1 MTLDISR
8 DHVLGLLRDMIR
20 IRRLEEKSAELYA
33 KQKIRGF
40 LHLYIGEEA
49 VGVGAMHALRE
60 DDNVVA
66 TYREHGQALLRGIP
80 AGEIMAEM
88 YGKANGCSGG
98 RGGSMHLFSAKRRF
112 YGGHAIVGG
121 GLPIAVGLALADK
134 LKGESR
140 VTACFFGDGA
150 TDEGEFHESL
160 NLAALWKLPVLFLCE
175 NNQYAMGTSLDRHVS
190 DRNIADNP
198 PAYGVPAD
206 SVNGMDV
213 VAVERAVH
221 NEAELVRETS
231 EPRFLEL
238 RTYRFRAHSMYD
250 AELYRTKE
258 EVEKHKKDDPIEGLQ
273 ERALGEGVITQ
284 ADIDAIEADAEK
296 EVAEAVEFAEAGDW
310 EPVEDLTRHT
320 YARDLS

>member
-1 MTLDISR
+1 
-8 DHVLGLLRDMIR
+8 MIR
-20 IRRLEEKSAELYA
+20 IRRLEEKSAELYS

-60 DDNVVA
+60 DDNIVA
-66 TYREHGQALLRGIP
+66 TYREHGQALVRGIS

-98 RGGSMHLFSAKRRF
+98 RGGSMHLFSAERRF
-112 YGGHAIVGG
+112 YGGQAIVGG
-121 GLPIAVGLALADK
+121 GFPIAVGLALADK
-134 LKGESR
+134 MKGEAR

-160 NLAALWKLPVLFLCE
+160 NLTGLWKLPVLFLCE
-175 NNQYAMGTSLDRHVS
+175 NNEYAMGTAFVRHVS
-190 DRNIADNP
+190 DRNIANNP
-198 PAYGVPAD
+198 PAYGIPAD

-221 NEAELVRETS
+221 NAAETVRETG

-238 RTYRFRAHSMYD
+238 KTYRFRAHSMYD

-258 EVEKHKKDDPIEGLQ
+258 EVEAHKQHDPIRTLQ
-273 ERALGEGVITQ
+273 ERAIDDGLITQ
-284 ADIDAIEADAEK
+284 TDIDAIEADATSEI
-296 EVAEAVEFAEAGDW
+296 AEAVEFAERGEW
-310 EPVEDLTRHT
+310 EPVETLTRHV
-320 YARDLS
+320 YARSLS

>member
-1 MTLDISR
+1 LTLDISR
-8 DHVLGLLRDMIR
+8 DRALELLRDMIR
-20 IRRLEEKSAELYA
+20 IRRLEEKSAELYS

-49 VGVGAMHALRE
+49 SGVGAMHGLRE
-60 DDNVVA
+60 DDNVIA
-66 TYREHGQALLRGIP
+66 TYREHGQALVRGIP
-80 AGEIMAEM
+80 AGEIVAEM
-88 YGKANGCSGG
+88 YGKSNGCSGG

-134 LKGESR
+134 MKGEAR

-175 NNQYAMGTSLDRHVS
+175 NNEYAMGTALHRHVS
-190 DRNIADNP
+190 DNDIGNNP
-198 PAYGVPAD
+198 TAYGIPTE

-213 VAVERAVH
+213 VAVQRAVH
-221 NEAELVRETS
+221 NEAELVRETG

-250 AELYRTKE
+250 AELYRSKE
-258 EVEKHKKDDPIEGLQ
+258 EVAEHRKHDPITNFQ
-273 ERALGEGVITQ
+273 ERAIDSGLITQ
-284 ADIDAIEADAEK
+284 ADIDAIEADAAK
-296 EVAEAVEFAEAGDW
+296 EIEEAEQFAERGDW
-310 EPVEDLTRHT
+310 EPVESIGRHT

>member
-175 NNQYAMGTSLDRHVS
+175 NNQYAMGTSLERHVS

-221 NEAELVRETS
+221 NEAELVRETG

-258 EVEKHKKDDPIEGLQ
+258 EVEKHKKDDPIEGLE

-296 EVAEAVEFAEAGDW
+296 EVAEAVEFAEAGHW

>member
-8 DHVLGLLRDMIR
+8 DHALELLRDMIR
-20 IRRLEEKSAELYA
+20 VRRLEEKSAELYS

-49 VGVGAMHALRE
+49 VGVGAMHALRD
-60 DDNVVA
+60 DDNIVA
-66 TYREHGQALLRGIP
+66 TYREHGHALIRGIP
-80 AGEIMAEM
+80 AGQIMAEM
-88 YGKANGCSGG
+88 YGKSNGCSRG
-98 RGGSMHLFSAKRRF
+98 RGGSMHLFCADRRF

-121 GLPIAVGLALADK
+121 GFPIAVGLALADK
-134 LKGESR
+134 MKGEAR

-160 NLAALWKLPVLFLCE
+160 NLTALWKLPVLFLCE
-175 NNQYAMGTSLDRHVS
+175 NNMYAMGTAFERHVS
-190 DRNIADNP
+190 DRDIANNP
-198 PAYGVPAD
+198 PAYGIPSD

-221 NEAELVRETS
+221 NAAETVRETG

-250 AELYRTKE
+250 AELYRSKE
-258 EVEKHKKDDPIEGLQ
+258 EVAVHKKEDPIATFEARTKSDGL
-273 ERALGEGVITQ
+273 ITR
-284 ADIDAIEADAEK
+284 DDVDAIEADADK
-296 EVAEAVEFAEAGDW
+296 EIAEAVEFAEQGEW
-310 EPVEDLTRHT
+310 EPIEEITRYT
-320 YARDLS
+320 YARELP

>member
-8 DHVLGLLRDMIR
+8 DHALRLLRDMIR
-20 IRRLEEKSAELYA
+20 IRRLEEKSAELYS

-49 VGVGAMHALRE
+49 VGVGAMHALRT
-60 DDNVVA
+60 DDNIVA
-66 TYREHGQALLRGIP
+66 TYREHGQALVRGIP

-98 RGGSMHLFSAKRRF
+98 RGGSMHLFSAERRF

-121 GLPIAVGLALADK
+121 GIPIAVGLALADK
-134 LKGESR
+134 MKGEAR

-150 TDEGEFHESL
+150 TAEGEFHESL
-160 NLAALWKLPVLFLCE
+160 NLAALWDLPVLFLCE
-175 NNQYAMGTSLDRHVS
+175 NNEYAMGTALDRHVADS
-190 DRNIADNP
+190 DIANNP

-231 EPRFLEL
+231 KPRFLEL
-238 RTYRFRAHSMYD
+238 KTYRFRAHSMYD
-250 AELYRTKE
+250 AELYRSKD
-258 EVEKHKKDDPIEGLQ
+258 EVEERKKQDPIEDFQ
-273 ERALGEGVITQ
+273 ERLLGEGLITQ
-284 ADIDAIEADAEK
+284 DDIDAIEDEAEK
-296 EVAEAVEFAEAGDW
+296 EIAEAVEFAEQGEW

>member
-8 DHVLGLLRDMIR
+8 DHALELLRDMIR
-20 IRRLEEKSAELYA
+20 VRRLEEKSAELYS

-49 VGVGAMHALRE
+49 VGVGAMHALRD
-60 DDNVVA
+60 DDNIVA
-66 TYREHGQALLRGIP
+66 TYREHGHALIRGIP
-80 AGEIMAEM
+80 AGQIVAEM
-88 YGKANGCSGG
+88 YGKSNGCSRG
-98 RGGSMHLFSAKRRF
+98 RGGSMHLFCADRRF

-121 GLPIAVGLALADK
+121 GFPIAAGLALADK
-134 LKGESR
+134 MKGEAR

-160 NLAALWKLPVLFLCE
+160 NLTALWKLPVLFLCE
-175 NNQYAMGTSLDRHVS
+175 NNMYAMGTAFERHVS
-190 DRNIADNP
+190 DRDIANNP
-198 PAYGVPAD
+198 PAYGIPSD

-221 NEAELVRETS
+221 NAAETVRETG

-250 AELYRTKE
+250 AELYRSKE
-258 EVEKHKKDDPIEGLQ
+258 EVAVHKKEDPIATFEARTKSDGL
-273 ERALGEGVITQ
+273 ITR
-284 ADIDAIEADAEK
+284 DDVDAIEADVAK
-296 EVAEAVEFAEAGDW
+296 EIAEAVEFAEQGEW
-310 EPVEDLTRHT
+310 EPIEEITRYT
-320 YARDLS
+320 YARELP